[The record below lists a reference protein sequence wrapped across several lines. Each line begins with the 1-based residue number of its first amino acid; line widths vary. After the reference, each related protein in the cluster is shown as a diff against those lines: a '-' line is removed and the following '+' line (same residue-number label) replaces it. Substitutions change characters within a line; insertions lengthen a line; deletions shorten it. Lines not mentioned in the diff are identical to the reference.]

1 MGKLMNYVDV
11 ITIGIRHGHTEK
23 KTIAAL
29 CTLRVANIMLTRTHI
44 IYNFL
49 SNEQENKQQKNS
61 VVVVPKRCNIA
72 AHRNDDSV
80 LFLTK
85 YFY

>member
-11 ITIGIRHGHTEK
+11 ITIEIRHGHTEK

-49 SNEQENKQQKNS
+49 SNEQENKQKKKQTQQWFQS
-61 VVVVPKRCNIA
+61 VAISQRIVMMTV
-72 AHRNDDSV
+72 
-80 LFLTK
+80 F
-85 YFY
+85 FF

>member
-11 ITIGIRHGHTEK
+11 ITIEIRHGHTEK

-49 SNEQENKQQKNS
+49 SNEQENKQKKNKLS
-61 VVVVPKRCNIA
+61 SGSKALQYRSA
-72 AHRNDDSV
+72 S
-80 LFLTK
+80 
-85 YFY
+85 